1 MMGDID
7 MILNIIAT
15 AIDVIMILSLM
26 VQQVKQTDNSNAIG
40 HLLFIRDLCNEY
52 YSHLEMMGY
61 RQTVR
66 HRILIPV
73 LPGSNPCVAI

>member
-26 VQQVKQTDNSNAIG
+26 MQQVKQTDNSNAMVY
-40 HLLFIRDLCNEY
+40 LLS
-52 YSHLEMMGY
+52 YSIFAMNIMVIW
-61 RQTVR
+61 R
-66 HRILIPV
+66 
-73 LPGSNPCVAI
+73 

>member
-26 VQQVKQTDNSNAIG
+26 VQQVKQTDNSNA
-40 HLLFIRDLCNEY
+40 
-52 YSHLEMMGY
+52 MGY
-61 RQTVR
+61 
-66 HRILIPV
+66 L
-73 LPGSNPCVAI
+73 LSYAIFAMNIMVIWK

>member
-26 VQQVKQTDNSNAIG
+26 MQQVKQTDNSNAMG
-40 HLLFIRDLCNEY
+40 YLLSYSIFCNEY
-52 YSHLEMMGY
+52 YGHLEI
-61 RQTVR
+61 T
-66 HRILIPV
+66 I
-73 LPGSNPCVAI
+73 